1 MIPAMVPA
9 MVTVRYV
16 PGKGRGVFAQK
27 QFVQDEV
34 IERTPVIVLP
44 IHQEQFLDQTAL
56 KDYYYYWNA
65 ETVAVALGFGSLYN
79 HAYTPNACYV
89 RNHAETVMEFVA
101 LRTIATDEE
110 ITINYNGDPA
120 DQAPLWFHVIG

>member
-1 MIPAMVPA
+1 MIQGMIS
-9 MVTVRYV
+9 VRYV

-27 QFVQDEV
+27 QFAKNEV
-34 IERTPVIVLP
+34 IERAPVIVLP
-44 IHQEQFLDQTAL
+44 TQQEQFLDQTAL

-89 RNHAETVMEFVA
+89 RKYAADVMEFIA
-101 LRTIATDEE
+101 LRTIAIDEE

-120 DQAPLWFHVIG
+120 DQAPVWFHVIG